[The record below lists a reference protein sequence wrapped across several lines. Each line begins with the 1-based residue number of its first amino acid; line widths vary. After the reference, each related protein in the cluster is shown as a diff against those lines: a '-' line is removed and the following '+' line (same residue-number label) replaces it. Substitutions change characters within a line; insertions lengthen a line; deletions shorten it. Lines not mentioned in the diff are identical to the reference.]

1 MPILYFSRI
10 RKWLSSASFALLF
23 VLFAIFALLSA
34 DEQKLADTFIQARRS
49 MVEKDL
55 RGRGIKDSRVLEAMA
70 LVPRHLFVKE
80 NLRFQAYQDRPLPLG
95 NGQTI
100 SQPYIVALMS
110 EYLELKENEK
120 ALEVGTGSGYQAAI
134 LSHLAREV
142 YTVEIIP
149 SLAQRASETLS
160 ALGYNN
166 VQVKTGDGFFGWAE
180 RGPFD
185 AIVVTASALKVP
197 EPLWNQLREG
207 GRIVMPLGDT
217 GKTQRL
223 VRIRKLA
230 GKRHVEDIT
239 GVIFVPMTGTI
250 QMEHR

>member
-1 MPILYFSRI
+1 MYFSRI
-10 RKWLSSASFALLF
+10 RKWVSSASIALLF
-23 VLFAIFALLSA
+23 VLFAIFTLLSA
-34 DEQKLADTFIQARRS
+34 DEQKLEDTFVRARRS

-55 RGRGIKDSRVLEAMA
+55 RGRGVKDSRVLEAMGQ
-70 LVPRHLFVKE
+70 VPRHLFVKE

-95 NGQTI
+95 DGQTI

-110 EYLELKENEK
+110 ELLELKGNEK
-120 ALEVGTGSGYQAAI
+120 ALEVGTGSGYQAAV
-134 LSHLAREV
+134 LSHLVREV
-142 YTVEIIP
+142 FTIEISP
-149 SLAQRASETLS
+149 SLAERARETLS
-160 ALGYNN
+160 GLGYSN

-185 AIVVTASALKVP
+185 AIVVTASAPKVP

-207 GRIVMPLGDT
+207 GRMVMPMGDT
-217 GKTQRL
+217 SKAQRL
-223 VRIRKLA
+223 VRIRKLK

-250 QMEHR
+250 EAENR